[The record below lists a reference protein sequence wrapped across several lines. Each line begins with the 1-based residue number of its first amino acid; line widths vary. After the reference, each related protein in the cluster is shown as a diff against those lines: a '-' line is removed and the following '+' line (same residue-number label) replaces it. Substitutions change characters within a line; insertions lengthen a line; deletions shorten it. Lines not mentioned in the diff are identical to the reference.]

1 MVYCI
6 IPLSSLPIDRL
17 DFVIK
22 HKSFCSRKLLRQ
34 PKQVEVLGG
43 QKLKIAV
50 KNVVC

>member
-1 MVYCI
+1 MPNTI
-6 IPLSSLPIDRL
+6 ISVPIDRL
-17 DFVIK
+17 DFVTK
-22 HKSFCSRKLLRQ
+22 HKSFPSQRLLRQ